1 MSRFKKIL
9 PIAGFIWVI
18 MYFAYHAF
26 TGEQGMRNLLVYQ
39 QREMVLGQQLAQLQ
53 ACRQSYERRIALL
66 SDQNLDL
73 DYLEERA
80 HAVLALAD
88 PRDVVLTYK
97 TKTNTKTANRAA
109 LPCMD

>member
-18 MYFAYHAF
+18 MYFAFHAF

-39 QREMVLGQQLAQLQ
+39 QREKELSQQLAQLQ
-53 ACRQSYERRIALL
+53 ACRKSYEKRIALL

-88 PRDVVLTYK
+88 PKDIVLTYK
-97 TKTNTKTANRAA
+97 TEAQTKPLRSAP
-109 LPCMD
+109 LPCS

>member
-1 MSRFKKIL
+1 MSRFKKVL
-9 PIAGFIWVI
+9 PIVGFIWVI
-18 MYFAYHAF
+18 VYFAFHAF

-39 QREMVLGQQLAQLQ
+39 QRERVLGQQLAQLQ

-66 SDQNLDL
+66 SDKNLDL

-88 PRDVVLTYK
+88 PKDIVLTYK
-97 TKTNTKTANRAA
+97 AKTNTKNHNTAAS
-109 LPCMD
+109 PCS